1 MQLSDI
7 SKDLAQKAVVSRSLG
22 GVIKAGE
29 YPEWA
34 KSLKDTAEKHYA
46 DLKSSYNALP
56 SLAQNAILGGGI
68 GLGAGALSGL
78 FSKKKKL
85 KSMLSHGLLGALGGA
100 GLGAAGTLVMD
111 PKAIEQITGRPS
123 GDSKAM
129 AELRSRVNATGLGN
143 ASLLGT
149 GHIAGAGALGVG
161 AGMATNKALTS
172 RRLSNAVLG
181 ADPAGRGIRERII
194 AAYPK
199 SKLINGMLTLPA
211 SKKVMGLAGLGAGT
225 LDAMVSGKTPGQ
237 TSAELNPVIQS
248 MRDRGLGS
256 DNPQL
261 LAKLKDLS
269 KETTPGWASYVPVLR
284 RFAGGVSNQRANQ
297 IIDQLNTDFPQ

>member
-1 MQLSDI
+1 MQLSKI
-7 SKDLAQKAVVSRSLG
+7 SKDLAHKAVVSRNLG

-29 YPEWA
+29 YPDWA
-34 KSLKDTAEKHYA
+34 KDLKSTAEKHYA

-78 FSKKKKL
+78 FSRKKKL
-85 KSMLSHGLLGALGGA
+85 KNMLSHGLLGALGGA

-129 AELRSRVNATGLGN
+129 AELRGRVNATGFGN
-143 ASLLGT
+143 ASYGGAAHLAGT
-149 GHIAGAGALGVG
+149 GAAGVG
-161 AGMATNKALTS
+161 ASLLADKALGIGTPGGKGLRDRLLTRFTGPTAAS
-172 RRLSNAVLG
+172 LFKYVPNRLSKRVG
-181 ADPAGRGIRERII
+181 G
-194 AAYPK
+194 
-199 SKLINGMLTLPA
+199 LT
-211 SKKVMGLAGLGAGT
+211 GLAAGT
-225 LDAMVSGKTPGQ
+225 ADAMFSGKTPGQ

-248 MRDRGLGS
+248 MRDRGLGA